1 MNDPRHPSSSILV
14 PTSRNWGGG
23 GGGVAALGAGGGR
36 WWLNALPP
44 RVALDV
50 SQAALL
56 ESVPLP
62 RAASTVIC
70 VLVFPPSLFPGPS
83 SWDHLLIKL
92 HSRPGPKLCL
102 QGIENQAS
110 AILNVDFLQAARVII
125 IYLGTPYL
133 PPALSWN
140 NMLPSEQPKC
150 PLLNA

>member
-1 MNDPRHPSSSILV
+1 MIPAIHHSPSLCPLPR
-14 PTSRNWGGG
+14 T
-23 GGGVAALGAGGGR
+23 GGGVVVGAGGGR

-50 SQAALL
+50 SQAVLL

-70 VLVFPPSLFPGPS
+70 VLVFPPSLSSGS
-83 SWDHLLIKL
+83 ASWDHLLIKL
-92 HSRPGPKLCL
+92 NSSPCPKLCL

-110 AILNVDFLQAARVII
+110 VVVNVDFFQAAQVII
-125 IYLGTPYL
+125 IYPGAPYL

-140 NMLPSEQPKC
+140 NMLPSEPPKS
-150 PLLNA
+150 PPLNA